1 MRKFCNGCEK
11 YLNCVEGKYMEEA
24 KTATEILEQ
33 DYQNDIMAQ
42 HLIQQYRAE
51 DKMTDEQIL
60 EFMIEFY

>member
-1 MRKFCNGCEK
+1 
-11 YLNCVEGKYMEEA
+11 MEEA
-24 KTATEILEQ
+24 KTATEILE
-33 DYQNDIMAQ
+33 Q

>member
-1 MRKFCNGCEK
+1 
-11 YLNCVEGKYMEEA
+11 MEEA

-51 DKMTDEQIL
+51 GKMTDEQIL